1 VTIKVIPLGI
11 LREHINGKKEMDL
24 PVGRTI
30 AEIIQLLKIPNEL
43 VAGVFVNE
51 KSQPKDYLPQDGD
64 IVKLIAII
72 GGGSSQD

>member
-1 VTIKVIPLGI
+1 MTIKVIPVGI
-11 LREHINGKKEMDL
+11 LREHIDGKKEIDF

-30 AEIIQLLKIPNEL
+30 AEMIQLLKIPNEL

-51 KSQPKDYLPQDGD
+51 KSQPKDFLPQDGD

-72 GGGSSQD
+72 GGG